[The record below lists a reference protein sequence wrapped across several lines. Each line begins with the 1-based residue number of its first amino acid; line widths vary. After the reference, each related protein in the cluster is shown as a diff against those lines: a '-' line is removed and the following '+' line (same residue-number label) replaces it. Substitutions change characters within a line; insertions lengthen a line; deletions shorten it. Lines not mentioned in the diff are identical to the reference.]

1 MSMLL
6 GADGGGSKGMVL
18 SVLVLVT
25 RRKSGPFGLL
35 PVSDCL
41 VGDGGGSEA
50 LDTVY
55 GCMDLGMV
63 TDVLREGGIPG
74 STPVF
79 SPRITGPGA
88 KIRP

>member
-1 MSMLL
+1 MSMF

-25 RRKSGPFGLL
+25 RRKSGPFGLV

-50 LDTVY
+50 LDRMY

-63 TDVLREGGIPG
+63 TDALREGGIPCT
-74 STPVF
+74 TPVF
-79 SPRITGPGA
+79 GP
-88 KIRP
+88 